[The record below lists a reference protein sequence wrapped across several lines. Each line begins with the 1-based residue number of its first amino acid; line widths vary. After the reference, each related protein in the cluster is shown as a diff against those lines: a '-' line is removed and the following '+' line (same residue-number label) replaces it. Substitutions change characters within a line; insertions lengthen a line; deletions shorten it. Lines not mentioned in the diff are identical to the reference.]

1 MANILVV
8 DDSTMARR
16 NLAVILKQA
25 GHNIVA
31 EAANGMQA
39 YSAYEKHHPDLVTMD
54 ITMPVM
60 NGIDSTKKILQTY
73 PKALIII
80 VSALNQRASIFE
92 AIQSGA
98 KHYILKPF
106 TYEKVVDVINQVLG
120 V

>member
-31 EAANGMQA
+31 ESANGMQA
-39 YSAYEKHHPDLVTMD
+39 YSSYEKHHPDLVTMD

-60 NGIDSTKKILQTY
+60 KGLIHKKNPANISQCI
-73 PKALIII
+73 III

-92 AIQSGA
+92 AIQSGRS
-98 KHYILKPF
+98 IIF
-106 TYEKVVDVINQVLG
+106 
-120 V
+120 